1 MEIHDRRYTD
11 DAPSPFGRRA
21 TDRKQMV
28 RARYVEGETDEDAA
42 TIDLLMLDLQ
52 MRLSSSSSPRRRAD
66 DIH

>member
-1 MEIHDRRYTD
+1 
-11 DAPSPFGRRA
+11 
-21 TDRKQMV
+21 MV